1 MKNWDNLNVLSYYK
15 NNQKGSAIF
24 SVLILLA
31 VVSSLVSL
39 IVNSNQQNNYYSKR
53 YETNSKLMMQIH
65 SVEDFAIDVLKT
77 DYMENPQITS
87 LNENWNTPINSFPI
101 GPYSVFAT
109 ITDQDSKLNI
119 NNLVIKERKEDL
131 NVVNLIHLQ
140 SFINLFD
147 RLDIDRNKI
156 YSIIDWID
164 KDTEKYTSSGAE
176 DVFYLQKNPAYRTAN
191 NYVQHLDELL
201 LIKGFDQQTLSKLE
215 PYIAALPSN
224 SFININTAREEVMRS
239 IHNIIGPTYIE
250 LLERKIEEN
259 PFINMNEFEAFLKNE
274 LRLNDVITNQIIS
287 ITSTTS
293 KNFLLNAKVVY
304 RDSYIKFTTS
314 ISLKKDNET
323 FEKYNRI
330 IKKLGT
336 I

>member
-1 MKNWDNLNVLSYYK
+1 VLSYYK

>member
-1 MKNWDNLNVLSYYK
+1 MLSYYK

-65 SVEDFAIDVLKT
+65 SVEDFAIDVLRT
-77 DYMENPQITS
+77 SYMENPQITH

-176 DVFYLQKNPAYRTAN
+176 DVFYLQKNPAYRAAN
-191 NYVQHLDELL
+191 NYIQHLDELL
-201 LIKGFDQQTLSKLE
+201 LVKGFDQQTLSKLE
-215 PYIAALPSN
+215 PYIAASPSN
-224 SFININTAREEVMRS
+224 SFININTTGETVMRS
-239 IHNIIGPTYIE
+239 IHNIIGPTYLE
-250 LLERKIEEN
+250 LLEGKIQEN

-274 LRLNDVITNQIIS
+274 LRLNEAITNQIIS

-304 RDSYIKFTTS
+304 RDSYITFTTS

>member
-1 MKNWDNLNVLSYYK
+1 VLSYYR

-39 IVNSNQQNNYYSKR
+39 IVNSNEQNNYYSQR
-53 YETNSKLMMQIH
+53 YENNSKLMMQIH
-65 SVEDFAIDVLKT
+65 TIEDFAIDVLRT
-77 DYMENPQITS
+77 DYIENPQITHLS
-87 LNENWNTPINSFPI
+87 ENWNTPINNFLI

-119 NNLVIKERKEDL
+119 NNLVMKERREDL

-147 RLDIDRNKI
+147 RLNIDRNKI

-176 DVFYLQKNPAYRTAN
+176 DVFYLQKNPAYRAAN
-191 NYVQHLDELL
+191 NYIQHLDELL
-201 LIKGFDQQTLSKLE
+201 LVKGFDQQTLNKLE
-215 PYIAALPSN
+215 PFIVASPSD
-224 SFININTAREEVMRS
+224 SFINVNTAGKTVVRA
-239 IHNIIGPTYIE
+239 IHNIIGPTYHE
-250 LLERKIEEN
+250 LLENKIEES
-259 PFINMNEFEAFLKNE
+259 PFININELEAFLRNE
-274 LRLNDVITNQIIS
+274 LRLNEVIINQIIS

-293 KNFLLNAKVVY
+293 KNFLLNAKVIY
-304 RDSYIKFTTS
+304 RDSYISFTTS

>member
-1 MKNWDNLNVLSYYK
+1 MLSYYK
-15 NNQKGSAIF
+15 NNQRGSAIF

-31 VVSSLVSL
+31 VVSSLASL
-39 IVNSNQQNNYYSKR
+39 IVNSNQQNNYYSQR
-53 YETNSKLMMQIH
+53 YENNSKLMMQIH
-65 SVEDFAIDVLKT
+65 SVEDFAIDVLRN
-77 DYMENPQITS
+77 DYMENPQITH
-87 LNENWNTPINSFPI
+87 LNENWNTPINNFPI

-109 ITDQDSKLNI
+109 ISDQDSKLNI
-119 NNLVIKERKEDL
+119 NNLVIKERTENL